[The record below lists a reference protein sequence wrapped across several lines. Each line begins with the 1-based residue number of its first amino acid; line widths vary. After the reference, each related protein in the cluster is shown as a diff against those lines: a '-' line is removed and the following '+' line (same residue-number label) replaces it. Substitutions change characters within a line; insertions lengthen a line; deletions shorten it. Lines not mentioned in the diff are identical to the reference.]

1 MIGGAT
7 AAHRLVTRES
17 LVVLLGL
24 VAIAGLAWA
33 HLIHMAASMDAMVMP
48 RVEPWSTAEFV
59 LMFAMWSVM
68 MVAMMLPSAAP
79 MMMVFATVT
88 RRRAAGG
95 RPVPANALFVF
106 AYVVVWIGFSLLATA
121 ANWALH
127 QSGLMTGAMGR
138 AVPVA
143 GGVLLVTAGAF
154 QWTPLK
160 HACLNRCR
168 SPLAF
173 LLTEWRDGNRGA
185 FVMGVRHGAYCLL
198 CCWALMSLLFVLG
211 IMNLLWIAALA
222 AIVLAEK
229 VVPGGIWVSRLLG
242 VLLSAW
248 GAWMIAGS
256 IG

>member
-1 MIGGAT
+1 
-7 AAHRLVTRES
+7 
-17 LVVLLGL
+17 
-24 VAIAGLAWA
+24 
-33 HLIHMAASMDAMVMP
+33 
-48 RVEPWSTAEFV
+48 
-59 LMFAMWSVM
+59 
-68 MVAMMLPSAAP
+68 
-79 MMMVFATVT
+79 
-88 RRRAAGG
+88 
-95 RPVPANALFVF
+95 
-106 AYVVVWIGFSLLATA
+106 LLATA